1 MKNDEKMIKSTNNPS
16 KEEMSLLREKFV
28 SDYSRKKGWNTD
40 KLSPDQLLEIVSQKE
55 YKNPLIILG

>member
-40 KLSPDQLLEIVSQKE
+40 KLSTDQLLEIVSQKE